1 MTTFSERTIRRNNK
15 WAKISHLGHA
25 RYVIAYGWRGKLEAH
40 HKHRVTNS
48 SDATWSAN
56 SWLDE

>member
-1 MTTFSERTIRRNNK
+1 MIMYGEKTIKRNGK
-15 WAKISHLGHA
+15 WAKISHLGNA
-25 RYVIAYGWRGKLEAH
+25 RYVIEFGWQGKLETH
-40 HKHRVTNS
+40 HRHRVTNA